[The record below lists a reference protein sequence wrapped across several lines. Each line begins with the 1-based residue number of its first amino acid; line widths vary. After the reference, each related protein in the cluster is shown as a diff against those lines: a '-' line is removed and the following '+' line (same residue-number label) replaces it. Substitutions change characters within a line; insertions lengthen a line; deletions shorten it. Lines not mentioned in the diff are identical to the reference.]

1 MSRKQTDTR
10 YKVRFKSMKSFGKR
24 LSIHMLAAVTAA
36 AVMVSPV
43 LAAGIP
49 QLPEDYHS
57 PFSDVGENQWFYP
70 FVCTLNLNDVIA
82 GYDDGRFGPYDNT
95 KAGDAILM
103 VMKATG
109 SGNQFPAQGEHY
121 AAGYVNYA
129 VSQGWLTKEE
139 VPASLDGE
147 ISRLFIARLA
157 AKALGLT
164 PITHASPFDDVDDG
178 YVTAL
183 YRLGIVVGSEENGQR
198 LFHPDSSINRAE
210 LSTIIWQIMS
220 YADRESDEG
229 YIKLGSYTL
238 QALEN
243 VPVSTYDPS
252 KFQKIGDRMTYN
264 DSSVTTSLGVDV
276 SYHQGTID
284 WEKVADD
291 GIDFAMIR
299 AGGRYY
305 GSGVVFE
312 DSQFRKN
319 LQGAM
324 DAGLETGVYFFSQA
338 VTVEEA
344 REEAQFLLDMLKD
357 FDFNGPVVF
366 DWENIDYD
374 TARTDGVGSAM
385 VTAMANAFC
394 QEVESAGYQPMIY
407 FNRYIAYLIYE
418 LGGVADYPFWIAE
431 YGETPEF
438 YYDYQIWQYT
448 DSGKV
453 DGISGPVDMN
463 IRLTRK

>member
-1 MSRKQTDTR
+1 MKAYRKR
-10 YKVRFKSMKSFGKR
+10 ILVH
-24 LSIHMLAAVTAA
+24 ILAAATAA
-36 AVMVSPV
+36 AVTVSPV
-43 LAAGIP
+43 LAAGVP
-49 QLPEDYHS
+49 QLPEGYHS
-57 PFSDVGENQWFYP
+57 PFSDVGENEWFYP
-70 FVCTLNLNDVIA
+70 YVCALNVEDVIA
-82 GYDDGRFGPYDNT
+82 GYDDGRFGPHDT
-95 KAGDAILM
+95 TTAGDAILM

-109 SGNQFPAQGEHY
+109 SGNQFPAEGQHY
-121 AAGYVNYA
+121 AAGYVTYA
-129 VSQGWLTKEE
+129 LNRGWLTQAEA
-139 VPASLDGE
+139 PTSLYGE
-147 ISRLFIARLA
+147 ISRGFIARLA

-178 YVTAL
+178 YITAL
-183 YRLGIVVGSEENGQR
+183 YRLGIIVGSEENGQR
-198 LFHPDSSINRAE
+198 LFHPDSSITRAE
-210 LSTIIWQIMS
+210 LSTIIWQIME
-220 YADRESDEG
+220 YANRESDEG
-229 YIKLGSYTL
+229 YIKLGSYTV
-238 QALEN
+238 QVQEN
-243 VPVSTYDPS
+243 LPVSTYDAG
-252 KFQKIGDRMTYN
+252 KFRKVGDRMTYTDPN
-264 DSSVTTSLGVDV
+264 VTTSLGVDV

-284 WEKVADD
+284 WEKVAGD

-312 DSQFRKN
+312 DSQFRNN

-344 REEAQFLLDMLKD
+344 REEARFLLNLLKD
-357 FDFNGPVVF
+357 FNFHGPVVF

-374 TARTDGVGSAM
+374 TARTDGVGSAT

-394 QEVESAGYQPMIY
+394 QEVENAGYQPMIY

-418 LGGVADYPFWIAE
+418 LSGVADYPFWIAE
-431 YGETPEF
+431 YGDTPQF

-453 DGISGPVDMN
+453 NGINGPVDMN
-463 IRLTRK
+463 IRLTTR

>member
-1 MSRKQTDTR
+1 
-10 YKVRFKSMKSFGKR
+10 MKSFGKR
-24 LSIHMLAAVTAA
+24 LSIHMLAAVTA

-198 LFHPDSSINRAE
+198 LFHPDSSINQIGRAH
-210 LSTIIWQIMS
+210 
-220 YADRESDEG
+220 
-229 YIKLGSYTL
+229 
-238 QALEN
+238 
-243 VPVSTYDPS
+243 V
-252 KFQKIGDRMTYN
+252 
-264 DSSVTTSLGVDV
+264 
-276 SYHQGTID
+276 
-284 WEKVADD
+284 
-291 GIDFAMIR
+291 
-299 AGGRYY
+299 
-305 GSGVVFE
+305 
-312 DSQFRKN
+312 
-319 LQGAM
+319 
-324 DAGLETGVYFFSQA
+324 
-338 VTVEEA
+338 
-344 REEAQFLLDMLKD
+344 
-357 FDFNGPVVF
+357 
-366 DWENIDYD
+366 
-374 TARTDGVGSAM
+374 
-385 VTAMANAFC
+385 
-394 QEVESAGYQPMIY
+394 
-407 FNRYIAYLIYE
+407 
-418 LGGVADYPFWIAE
+418 
-431 YGETPEF
+431 
-438 YYDYQIWQYT
+438 
-448 DSGKV
+448 
-453 DGISGPVDMN
+453 
-463 IRLTRK
+463 